1 MPEAA
6 NIAVLQDF
14 TCIAGLAMFLGLLGY
29 KWLRLMRPQA
39 AWNHEGLVA
48 SQQYADVDLVAMTAG
63 LALLLTGIMQP
74 LSEVASSPQA
84 TPGVNEVALGIF
96 VHLLFC
102 CVLLVYLAHVRHL
115 HPVEL
120 FGFTV
125 VRWKPLFITILLT
138 LLPMFLIVG
147 TAAVLSNDWMQR
159 LTPGAQEQELVRAFV
174 GTDDTLLRV
183 LIVLAA
189 VVVAPVVEETLFRGF
204 IYGVLKRYTDAPFAA
219 LVSGL
224 FFAII
229 HMHTGSLLP
238 LWVLALFFCAAYEI
252 TGCLLA
258 PMILHAIFN
267 STSLIGMMLGWNA
280 AT

>member
-1 MPEAA
+1 MPETA

-14 TCIAGLAMFLGLLGY
+14 TCIAGLALFLGLLGY
-29 KWLRLMRPQA
+29 KWLRLMRPQV
-39 AWNHEGLVA
+39 AWNHEGLVS
-48 SQQYADVDLVAMTAG
+48 SQQYGDIDLVAMTAG
-63 LALLLTGIMQP
+63 LALLLTSIMQP
-74 LSEVASSPQA
+74 LSQVAATTPS
-84 TPGVNEVALGIF
+84 TPGVNDVALGIF
-96 VHLLFC
+96 FQLMLC
-102 CVLLVYLAHVRHL
+102 CVLLVYLLHVRHL

-125 VRWKPLFITILLT
+125 VRWKPLAITILLT

-147 TAAVLSNDWMQR
+147 TVALLSNNWMQR
-159 LTPGAQEQELVRAFV
+159 LMPGAQEQDLVRAF
-174 GTDDTLLRV
+174 TQSDDMLLRA
-183 LIVLAA
+183 LIILAA
-189 VVVAPVVEETLFRGF
+189 VVVAPVVEEIFFRGF

-219 LVSGL
+219 LLSGL

-238 LWVLALFFCAAYEI
+238 LWVLALFFCIAYEI

-267 STSLIGMMLGWNA
+267 STSLIGMLLVWNT